1 MYSWSSYS
9 PEAHKGLGLMYVGD
23 ERFTSYYEQHGAGFA
38 EALNAIIQTKQTE
51 SAPSVEETDD
61 ALSVS
66 SNN

>member
-38 EALNAIIQTKQTE
+38 EALNAIIQTTLKQKVRHQSKRLMTHF
-51 SAPSVEETDD
+51 
-61 ALSVS
+61 LFLQ
-66 SNN
+66 